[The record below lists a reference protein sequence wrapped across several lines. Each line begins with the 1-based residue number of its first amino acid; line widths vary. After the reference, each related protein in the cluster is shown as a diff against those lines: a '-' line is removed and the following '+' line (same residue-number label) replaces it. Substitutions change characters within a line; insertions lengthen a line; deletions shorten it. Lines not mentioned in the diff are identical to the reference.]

1 MLRFFSASIVRQ
13 IVAITLALLVFS
25 TAAIVS
31 VTYYNLS
38 AYVMT
43 SAVTDAKDASRAMAV
58 LYAAGD
64 PAAKVDVRDNKLV
77 AVSEEKLPASLSD
90 HALVDRTAASIA
102 GYATVFER
110 QGDDYVRV
118 STNVKKETVSA
129 PSAPSLPPGTRRRRL
144 SPRVKP
150 ITARP
155 ISSARS
161 S

>member
-43 SAVTDAKDASRAMAV
+43 SAVTDARDASRAMAV

-64 PAAKVDVRDNKLV
+64 QTAGSDNSLLVRSAARADYC
-77 AVSEEKLPASLSD
+77 
-90 HALVDRTAASIA
+90 AAIES
-102 GYATVFER
+102 Y
-110 QGDDYVRV
+110 
-118 STNVKKETVSA
+118 
-129 PSAPSLPPGTRRRRL
+129 
-144 SPRVKP
+144 
-150 ITARP
+150 
-155 ISSARS
+155 
-161 S
+161 